1 MGVGP
6 AYRITFDLNARD
18 DYTEVTVED
27 IGSLTQA
34 EAEELRQGWDDFL
47 SRLHDRV
54 MTGANTRY
62 AWSETICAAAYL
74 PAHHHL
80 DQLLHETKWA
90 ESFPDSATHIN
101 STDRNRAIL
110 VFSDPL
116 WAGLQTEAVLSI
128 APIAPTLLKVVHSG
142 WKNLYSELQVQERRR
157 YAGYWER
164 FLSRL
169 EQTSA

>member
-1 MGVGP
+1 
-6 AYRITFDLNARD
+6 
-18 DYTEVTVED
+18 
-27 IGSLTQA
+27 
-34 EAEELRQGWDDFL
+34 
-47 SRLHDRV
+47 
-54 MTGANTRY
+54 
-62 AWSETICAAAYL
+62 
-74 PAHHHL
+74 
-80 DQLLHETKWA
+80 
-90 ESFPDSATHIN
+90 
-101 STDRNRAIL
+101 